1 MINTGG
7 DTAFRVA
14 VPDSIP
20 RSHTHRWISGGAAT
34 VDSVILGMGERVDA
48 IVTVGETSVPVVAV
62 PERRTASPC
71 YMRVHN
77 KPATVD
83 VPKFVANVRE
93 RVVLDTAA
101 LRPAPGV
108 KLLAKTPQQV
118 LDLRLSG
125 PVNGYTWPSTADSTI
140 RPTIRCKPPRDSG

>member
-1 MINTGG
+1 M
-7 DTAFRVA
+7 
-14 VPDSIP
+14 VPQ
-20 RSHTHRWISGGAAT
+20 R

-62 PERRTASPC
+62 PERKDGFAVLH
-71 YMRVHN
+71 MRVHN

-125 PVNGYTWPSTADSTI
+125 PVNGYTWPINGRLYD
-140 RPTIRCKPPRDSG
+140 PPNNPLQTTRDSGWEAAG